1 LAKSMKRRAGLA
13 FAAAV
18 LALIVALLIARL
30 PGMRCEKGTARHS
43 LGHMLVVG
51 CGE

>member
-1 LAKSMKRRAGLA
+1 MKRRAGLA

-18 LALIVALLIARL
+18 LALIVALLLIARL